1 LNKMSKATR
10 AMTPQGSPGE
20 NPDTAFTRL
29 TVDQAHNLVD
39 AELNQDLKRRGLP
52 AKGRRGE
59 RMKRLVVSIRARDCS
74 DEAQQ
79 AAAQDAKTAES
90 VATTTG
96 EDTTQEQPPDENH
109 LLKELT
115 DEDPRGDE
123 PSALNP
129 RGDDPSDLESS
140 QEGVA
145 IEQFAAQAL
154 EHLDKEL
161 TEVLALDTKVNE
173 KIQSQE
179 QQSEIAA
186 QQDEARDN
194 RTLAEA
200 SETIQHEEKRDRK
213 LMELFASTNKA
224 QLKELFDNR

>member
-1 LNKMSKATR
+1 M
-10 AMTPQGSPGE
+10 
-20 NPDTAFTRL
+20 
-29 TVDQAHNLVD
+29 
-39 AELNQDLKRRGLP
+39 
-52 AKGRRGE
+52 
-59 RMKRLVVSIRARDCS
+59 
-74 DEAQQ
+74 
-79 AAAQDAKTAES
+79 
-90 VATTTG
+90 
-96 EDTTQEQPPDENH
+96 
-109 LLKELT
+109 
-115 DEDPRGDE
+115 
-123 PSALNP
+123 
-129 RGDDPSDLESS
+129 ESS

-224 QLKELFDNR
+224 QLKELFDTLEPPIPLNALN

>member
-1 LNKMSKATR
+1 
-10 AMTPQGSPGE
+10 
-20 NPDTAFTRL
+20 
-29 TVDQAHNLVD
+29 
-39 AELNQDLKRRGLP
+39 
-52 AKGRRGE
+52 
-59 RMKRLVVSIRARDCS
+59 MKRLVVSIRARDCS
-74 DEAQQ
+74 DEAQH

-109 LLKELT
+109 LYSTKQGDVKELT

-123 PSALNP
+123 
-129 RGDDPSDLESS
+129 PSDLESS

-179 QQSEIAA
+179 LQSEIAA